1 MLEIFSSYKDLG
13 KYPSSLGIPSYNFI
27 FEIIYITPS
36 ILDCCK
42 ETGNPDIS
50 FTLLISREKLLSK
63 SNWTNSN
70 HCRCN

>member
-1 MLEIFSSYKDLG
+1 LEPDEKLLASLHDVHRAI
-13 KYPSSLGIPSYNFI
+13 LGIPSYNFI

-50 FTLLISREKLLSK
+50 FTLLISREKLLSLERTK
-63 SNWTNSN
+63 KKM
-70 HCRCN
+70 